1 MSSKKHTSKA
11 ETIKP
16 LPEPDKTK
24 PPGIQKRMKNLVQ
37 YSGKKKEECVVL
49 DEEEQNIEQIK
60 TELSSGESIDV
71 PAVPINTKQT
81 LPITVKAVLGPE
93 ELKVYV
99 NEVEAWFCS
108 HPDWDHKE
116 DLDDIHGIAMEK
128 VLQFRLLLKKK
139 NHPRSNIEKDYNS
152 SVYRMQGFRQNLAAR
167 RADRISNKGAKVM
180 NQTNIA
186 IIASKIDDAK
196 MEEMEKIV
204 KVEEEEEKA
213 LLGELVDE

>member
-1 MSSKKHTSKA
+1 MSS
-11 ETIKP
+11 
-16 LPEPDKTK
+16 
-24 PPGIQKRMKNLVQ
+24 GQ
-37 YSGKKKEECVVL
+37 
-49 DEEEQNIEQIK
+49 
-60 TELSSGESIDV
+60 SIDV

-99 NEVEAWFCS
+99 SEVEAWFSS

-196 MEEMEKIV
+196 MAEMEKIV
-204 KVEEEEEKA
+204 KEEEEEEKT